1 MYTFVVTYNVPYH
14 PPNRNTRLEERNT
27 NNMNSKKN
35 VGAPL
40 HESYEPPMARLFAL
54 SVPQDILVE
63 MSIELEIEDF
73 EEGEPL

>member
-1 MYTFVVTYNVPYH
+1 M
-14 PPNRNTRLEERNT
+14 NR
-27 NNMNSKKN
+27 KKN

-54 SVPQDILVE
+54 SAPQDILVE

>member
-1 MYTFVVTYNVPYH
+1 
-14 PPNRNTRLEERNT
+14 
-27 NNMNSKKN
+27 MNCKKN
-35 VGAPL
+35 VGASL
-40 HESYEPPMARLFAL
+40 HESYEPPMVRLFAL